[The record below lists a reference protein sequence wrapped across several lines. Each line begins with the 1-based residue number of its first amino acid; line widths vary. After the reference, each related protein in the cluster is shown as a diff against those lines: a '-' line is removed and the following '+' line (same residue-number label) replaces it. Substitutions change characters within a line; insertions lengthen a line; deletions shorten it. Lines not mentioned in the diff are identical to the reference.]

1 MVQLL
6 YSEMLKLIG
15 PGVWVYL
22 GVKDG
27 YDLITVIKT
36 VNLGNLQTNVEFWWR
51 MLEVKRLKTVG
62 LFSISMITFPS
73 LKIFGLRGFIFL
85 LLIHFTSTLTKPKH
99 SRVSSTATKEN
110 HLKSPMAIPTVTN
123 K

>member
-1 MVQLL
+1 MTNMVQLL

-51 MLEVKRLKTVG
+51 MLEVKRL
-62 LFSISMITFPS
+62 
-73 LKIFGLRGFIFL
+73 
-85 LLIHFTSTLTKPKH
+85 
-99 SRVSSTATKEN
+99 
-110 HLKSPMAIPTVTN
+110 
-123 K
+123 